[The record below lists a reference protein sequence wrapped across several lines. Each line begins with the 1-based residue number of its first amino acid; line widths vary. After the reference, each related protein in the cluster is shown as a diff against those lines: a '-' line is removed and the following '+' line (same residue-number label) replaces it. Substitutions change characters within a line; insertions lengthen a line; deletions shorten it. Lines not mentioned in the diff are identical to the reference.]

1 MPTVNDKNNGRNFGR
16 IAAITLLTLGCL
28 YVMAPFLAAILFAA
42 SVVISSWPMYQ
53 RLLRRMGQRRMLAAS
68 TMTLTLT
75 LLVLVPIALVGYN
88 LADNLAHLFEQLR
101 IVIDSGNIAPPAWIR
116 NIPMVGTH
124 IDDYLVQLIGSREQ
138 MMALGQRMLAPG
150 RHYLAV
156 SGMVLGT
163 GIAQMAL
170 AAFVA
175 FFFYR
180 DGTTLLRAVTVVMHR
195 VMGENGPHI
204 LRTVSQTVRG
214 VMFGLLG
221 TALAQALVAAVGFA
235 IAGVPGVPLLSV
247 LVFVLSLVPV
257 GPPLVWGGA
266 ALWLFSHG
274 ENGWGI
280 FMVIWG
286 TVLIS
291 GVDNVVKPYLISR
304 GSSLPFLLTLLGVL
318 GGVLA
323 FGFVGIFIGPTL
335 LAVGY
340 SLLSQWT
347 GGADEIALPADRAE
361 NQDGRP
367 S

>member
-1 MPTVNDKNNGRNFGR
+1 MPPTPGRNLTR
-16 IAAITLLTLGCL
+16 IAAITLLTCGCL
-28 YVMAPFLAAILFAA
+28 YVMAPFLAAMLFAA
-42 SVVISSWPMYQ
+42 AVVISSWPLYQ
-53 RLLRRMGQRRMLAAS
+53 RLLRRCRGRRTLAAS

-75 LLVLVPIALVGYN
+75 LLVLIPIALVGYH
-88 LADNLAHLFEQLR
+88 LADSLGHLFEQLR
-101 IVIDSGNIAPPAWIR
+101 VAIDSGAVAPPAWIR
-116 NIPMVGTH
+116 AIPLVGTH
-124 IDDYLVQLIGSREQ
+124 IDDYLVELIGSREQ
-138 MMALGQRMLAPG
+138 MMALGRRMLEPG
-150 RHYLAV
+150 RHYLAA
-156 SGMVLGT
+156 SGIVLGT

-180 DGTTLLRAVTVVMHR
+180 DGLTLLRAIAVTMQR
-195 VMGENGPHI
+195 VTGDNAAHI

-214 VMFGLLG
+214 VMYGLLG

-235 IAGVPGVPLLSV
+235 VAGVPAVPLLSV

-266 ALWLFSHG
+266 ALWLFSQG
-274 ENGWGI
+274 ENGWAI
-280 FMVIWG
+280 FMVVWG
-286 TVLIS
+286 TLLIS
-291 GVDNVVKPYLISR
+291 GVDNVVKPMLISR

-340 SLLSQWT
+340 SLLADWT
-347 GGADEIALPADRAE
+347 GDGDDIALPSDRAG
-361 NQDGRP
+361 NPD
-367 S
+367 

>member
-1 MPTVNDKNNGRNFGR
+1 MEPTNGRNFGR

-42 SVVISSWPMYQ
+42 CVVISSWPLYE
-53 RLLRRMGQRRMLAAS
+53 RLLARCRQRHMLAAS

-75 LLVLVPIALVGYN
+75 LLVLIPIALVGYH
-88 LADNLAHLFEQLR
+88 LADNVTRLFEQLR
-101 IVIDSGNIAPPAWIR
+101 MIIDTGDIAPPVWIR
-116 NIPMVGTH
+116 NIPMVGTY
-124 IDDYLVQLIGSREQ
+124 IDNYLNELIGSREQ
-138 MMALGQRMLAPG
+138 MMALGKRMLEPG

-156 SGMVLGT
+156 SGIVLGT

-175 FFFYR
+175 FFLYR
-180 DGTTLLRAVTVVMHR
+180 DGMTLLRAIAVVMGR
-195 VMGENGPHI
+195 VMGENAPHI

-214 VMFGLLG
+214 VMYGLLG
-221 TALAQALVAAVGFA
+221 TALAQALVAALGFA

-280 FMVIWG
+280 FMLIWG

-291 GVDNVVKPYLISR
+291 GVDNVVKPMLISR
-304 GSSLPFLLTLLGVL
+304 GSSLPLLLTLLGVL

-340 SLLSQWT
+340 SLLSDYT
-347 GGADEIALPADRAE
+347 GGGDEIALPSDKARNPD
-361 NQDGRP
+361 
-367 S
+367 

>member
-1 MPTVNDKNNGRNFGR
+1 MPTTQEKNSGRNFGR

-28 YVMAPFLAAILFAA
+28 YVMAPFLGAVMFAA
-42 SVVISSWPMYQ
+42 AVAISSWPMYQ
-53 RLLRRMGQRRMLAAS
+53 RLLRRFGQRRTLAAS

-75 LLVLVPIALVGYN
+75 LLILIPIALLGYH
-88 LADNLAHLFEQLR
+88 LADNLGRLFDQLR
-101 IVIDSGNIAPPAWIR
+101 ILIESGEVAPPAWIR

-124 IDDYLVQLIGSREQ
+124 IDDYLRELIGSREQ
-138 MMALGQRMLAPG
+138 MMALGRRMLEPG
-150 RHYLAV
+150 RHYLAA
-156 SGMVLGT
+156 SGLVLGT
-163 GIAQMAL
+163 AIAQMAL

-175 FFFYR
+175 FFLYR
-180 DGTTLLRAVTVVMHR
+180 DGLTLLRAVTVVMGR
-195 VMGENGPHI
+195 VMGDSAPQI
-204 LRTVSQTVRG
+204 IRTVSLTVRG
-214 VMFGLLG
+214 VMYGLLG
-221 TALAQALVAAVGFA
+221 TALAQALVAAVGFL

-291 GVDNVVKPYLISR
+291 GVDNVVKPMLISR

-340 SLLSQWT
+340 SLLSEWT
-347 GGADEIALPADRAE
+347 GGGDEIALPADRAE
-361 NQDGRP
+361 H
-367 S
+367 

>member
-1 MPTVNDKNNGRNFGR
+1 MAPNNGRNVGR

-28 YVMAPFLAAILFAA
+28 YVMAPFMAATLFAA
-42 SVVISSWPMYQ
+42 AVVISSWPMYQ
-53 RLLRRMGQRRMLAAS
+53 RLLRRFRQRRTLAAS

-75 LLVLVPIALVGYN
+75 LLVLIPIALVGYH
-88 LADNLAHLFEQLR
+88 LADNVTRLFEQLR
-101 IVIDSGNIAPPAWIR
+101 VIIDSGEVAPPGWLR
-116 NIPMVGTH
+116 NIPMVGTY
-124 IDDYLVQLIGSREQ
+124 IDNYLRELIGSREQ
-138 MMALGQRMLAPG
+138 MLALARRLLEPG

-156 SGMVLGT
+156 SGIVLGT

-180 DGTTLLRAVTVVMHR
+180 DGMTLLRAITVVMGR

-214 VMFGLLG
+214 VMYGLLG
-221 TALAQALVAAVGFA
+221 TALAQALVAAVGFV

-291 GVDNVVKPYLISR
+291 GVDNVVKPMLISR

-340 SLLSQWT
+340 SLLSDWT
-347 GGADEIALPADRAE
+347 GGGDEIALPSDRAK
-361 NQDGRP
+361 NPD
-367 S
+367 